1 LSLSA
6 ALGFTFRTKP
16 PLTPFNS
23 GKSSALLLLLRLL
36 DPLPSTSQNITIDS
50 IPLHK
55 IDRATLRQRI
65 IAVPQDAVFLP
76 DGTSIK
82 TNLDPFGVA
91 SDDECLEVIR
101 AVELMGFVEDR
112 GGLEAGLTAD
122 TLSAGQKQLF
132 SLARAILRRRI
143 RDGGDEAAAGEKTA
157 KRPRG
162 GILLLDEVS
171 SSVDQDTDRAM
182 QAVIHREFEGY
193 TVVMIS
199 HRLAMVMDFD
209 SVVVMDKGRVVES
222 GPPRTL
228 VETEGS
234 RFKELWMVQN
244 KE

>member
-1 LSLSA
+1 M
-6 ALGFTFRTKP
+6 
-16 PLTPFNS
+16 
-23 GKSSALLLLLRLL
+23 RLL

-50 IPLHK
+50 VPLHK

-82 TNLDPFGVA
+82 TNLDPSGVA
-91 SDDECLEVIR
+91 SDDECLDVIR
-101 AVELMGFVEDR
+101 AVELAGFVGDR

-132 SLARAILRRRI
+132 SLGRAILRRRI
-143 RDGGDEAAAGEKTA
+143 RDRGDAASVDEKYAG
-157 KRPRG
+157 RGRGG

-182 QAVIHREFEGY
+182 QAVIQREFEGY

-199 HRLAMVMDFD
+199 HRLDMVMGFD
-209 SVVVMDKGRVVES
+209 SVVIMDKGYVVES
-222 GPPRTL
+222 GPPKVL

-234 RFKELWMVQN
+234 RFRELWLVQN